1 MYPDLSYLL
10 HALIGTEPDNW
21 TSIIKTFG
29 LMLVL
34 AILAGAF
41 LLERELRRREEA
53 GLLQPVKAKV
63 MVGEP
68 ASPLQIVLNA
78 ALGFFL
84 FSKFA
89 YAAAHFSDFQIDPA
103 SVILSMKGNPVVGLL
118 GALLFGGL
126 KYWEKQQEVLAK
138 PKEQTILIY
147 PHDRIGDITILCALT
162 GVIGAKIFAM
172 VEDID
177 LVVSGELSL
186 SQFLSQFFSGSGMA
200 IYGGLILPFIIVPFY
215 LRRHK
220 IDTLQLMDAVAPA
233 LFIAYGIGR
242 MGCQLS
248 GDGDW
253 GIPIE
258 QFAANGDLIYSYTKP
273 SWLPEWFWAQD
284 YAHNVLN
291 EGIPIEGC
299 EWRYC
304 RKLETPVF
312 PTSVYEIIMSF
323 GLAGLLYSLRSRFSV
338 PGTLFFFYLVLNGLE
353 RFWIEKIRVNERY
366 DILGMQSTQAEFI
379 AVILMLIGAAG
390 WIYLSRRHK
399 QQATSS

>member
-1 MYPDLSYLL
+1 MYPDLSYIL

-21 TSIIKTFG
+21 TSIVKTFG

-41 LLERELRRREEA
+41 LLERELRRREKA
-53 GLLQPVKAKV
+53 GLLKPVEAKI

-68 ASPLQIVLNA
+68 ASPIEIILNA

-89 YAAAHFSDFQIDPA
+89 YAATHFADFQIDPA
-103 SVILSMKGNPVVGLL
+103 SVILSMKGNAVIGVL
-118 GALLFGGL
+118 GAILFGGL
-126 KYWEKQQEVLAK
+126 KYWEKQREVLPK
-138 PKEQTILIY
+138 PQEKTMLIY
-147 PHDRIGDITILCALT
+147 PHDRIGDITILCAVT

-177 LVVSGELSL
+177 LVVSGQLTI
-186 SQFLSQFFSGSGMA
+186 SQFMAQFFSGSGMA

-220 IDTLQLMDAVAPA
+220 IDTLQLLDAVAPA

-258 QFAANGDLIYSYTKP
+258 QFAENGDLIYSYTKP
-273 SWLPEWFWAQD
+273 GWIPQWFWGQD

-291 EGIPIEGC
+291 EGIAIEGC

-304 RKLETPVF
+304 QKLETPVF
-312 PTSVYEIIMSF
+312 PTSVYEIMMSF
-323 GLAGLLYSLRSRFSV
+323 GLAGLLYALRSRFVV
-338 PGTLFFFYLVLNGLE
+338 PGTLFFCYLIFNGFE

-379 AVILMLIGAAG
+379 AVMLMLIGAAG
-390 WIYLSRRHK
+390 WIYLRQRYK
-399 QQATSS
+399 RQAKG